1 MPTQALQSR
10 MLVALVMLLASPVA
24 VMADELTKDE
34 VLALFEGAVG
44 AIKSFDLHTTVTTRR
59 LIITEAVVTKSPDG
73 RRQMTVKS
81 RRKLKPG
88 EEPQTTQK
96 QYRQLYLQGRGRIDF
111 LEQGTGKAVLVYD
124 QEQQK
129 LLEAVVATG
138 KPVILASLLYPF
150 SRLVGIERVGALA
163 TAARRVLRELKA
175 RADPPVPQI
184 RFITGDILKQD
195 FSDAGVVY
203 SHATAFT
210 YELMDQVEERLHS
223 LPRGARVAL
232 VGKTLASKA
241 FAFKK
246 GQVCEMNWGPSL
258 ASLYVRT

>member
-1 MPTQALQSR
+1 VEALS
-10 MLVALVMLLASPVA
+10 
-24 VMADELTKDE
+24 
-34 VLALFEGAVG
+34 LFESLYGEIDG
-44 AIKSFDLHTTVTTRR
+44 KAISHAARQKSGDPDLSLTYGEIVPSSFRA
-59 LIITEAVVTKSPDG
+59 LIDEAKP
-73 RRQMTVKS
+73 Q
-81 RRKLKPG
+81 PG
-88 EEPQTTQK
+88 EV
-96 QYRQLYLQGRGRIDF
+96 F
-111 LEQGTGKAVLVYD
+111 YD
-124 QEQQK
+124 
-129 LLEAVVATG
+129 LGSGTG

-163 TAARRVLRELKA
+163 TAARRVLKELKA
-175 RADPPVPQI
+175 RADPPVPKI

-210 YELMDQVEERLHS
+210 YELMDQVEERLHT